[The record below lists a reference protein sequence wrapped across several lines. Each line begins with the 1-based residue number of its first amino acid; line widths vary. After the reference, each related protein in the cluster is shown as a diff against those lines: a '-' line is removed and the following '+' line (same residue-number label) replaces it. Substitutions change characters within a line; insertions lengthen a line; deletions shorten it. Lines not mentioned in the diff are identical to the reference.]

1 MSDPNQRVLVVG
13 ADGLRPDLIDRQLMP
28 NLAKLE
34 ATGVR
39 FTDHHAA
46 YPSHTRVNS
55 STFSTGR
62 TPGQHGIV
70 ANTMIVPGAT
80 DDHIVDTGN
89 YQHLDSMGAH
99 DGIGAQLTES
109 LSDILVRHGYRVAVA
124 GNGSSGSNA
133 LWTFKDRGRIVNPN
147 SAFGIADLYDLR
159 DKLGALPEKT
169 VPAIAGI
176 DYVTRAVTDIFLN
189 DTTAKVITL
198 WLAEPDSSL
207 HYRGLGSPESIEAL
221 KHVDAAIGSILDA
234 MERTGVRDQFNILF
248 LSDHGHSTVR
258 AHRTL
263 REYLADA
270 RADLNGHLPELVTA
284 SDYIYAQPGSAEP
297 AAAELAPLVEWLDA
311 QPWVDVILGG
321 TEELA
326 NLPGVLPLRK
336 LWNGHLNPRRP
347 LLAVSPT
354 WTSDVNEFGVP
365 GVVSSLTTQSALK
378 SSHGSLS
385 PYDMHATFIASGPAF
400 GQGLTSDTPTG
411 ATDIMPTILS
421 ILGLPVPD
429 GLDGRIVSEGL
440 VSVEDAAPAA
450 EDILLEPATTG
461 SSARNVMLHR
471 VGSTTYVHGS
481 TTGGAFLEQASSRTA
496 VA

>member
-1 MSDPNQRVLVVG
+1 MSDPNLRVLVIG
-13 ADGLRPDLIDRQLMP
+13 ADGLRPDLVDRELMP

-34 ATGVR
+34 ENGVR

-89 YQHLDSMGAH
+89 YQHLDAMGER
-99 DGIGAQLTES
+99 DSIGTQLTES
-109 LSDILVRHGYRVAVA
+109 LSDILVRHGHRVAVA
-124 GNGSSGSNA
+124 GNGSSGSNV

-147 SAFGIADLYDLR
+147 SAYGIADLYDLR

-189 DTTAKVITL
+189 DANTKVITL

-207 HYRGLGSPESIEAL
+207 HYRGLGSPESMEAL
-221 KHVDAAIGSILDA
+221 KYVDAAIGSILDA
-234 MERTGVRDQFNILF
+234 MEREGVRDQFNILF

-258 AHRTL
+258 AHKTL

-270 RADLNGHLPELVTA
+270 RADLNGRLPELVTA
-284 SDYIYAQPGSAEP
+284 SDYIYATPGTAEP
-297 AAAELAPLVEWLDA
+297 ATAELAPLVEWLDA

-326 NLPGVLPLRK
+326 NLPGVLPLRE
-336 LWNGHLNPRRP
+336 LWNGHINHRRP

-354 WTSDVNEFGVP
+354 WNDDLNEFGVR

-385 PYDMHATFIASGPAF
+385 PYDMHATFIASGPSF
-400 GQGLTSDTPTG
+400 RQGVMSDIPTG
-411 ATDIMPTILS
+411 ATDIMPTMLW
-421 ILGLPVPD
+421 ILGLPIPD
-429 GLDGRIVSEGL
+429 GLDGRVLHEGL
-440 VSVEDAAPAA
+440 DGVGGAEVSS
-450 EDILLEPATTG
+450 EDILLEPATAG
-461 SSARNVMLHR
+461 SNPRNVRLHR
-471 VGSTTYVHGS
+471 VGGTTYVHGS
-481 TTGGAFLEQASSRTA
+481 TTGGSFLEQAASSSA
-496 VA
+496 FA